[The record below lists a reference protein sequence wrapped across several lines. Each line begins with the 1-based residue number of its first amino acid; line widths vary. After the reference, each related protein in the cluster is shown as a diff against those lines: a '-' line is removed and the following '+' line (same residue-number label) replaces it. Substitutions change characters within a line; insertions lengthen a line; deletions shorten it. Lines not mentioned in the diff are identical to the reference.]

1 MNFRV
6 LAGLC
11 PLLASALLVAC
22 ADRPKSDSGESVP
35 SVSAG
40 KLTKSAVTLPAGA
53 RDEAARAALP
63 AIERAKVWYRRAA
76 ERGHTKAMHNLGVI
90 LAAGGTKVD
99 FASAADWFREAAER
113 NLADSQYNLAVM
125 YESGRGVDVNLAATE
140 FPQAA
145 LEYHDTVMG
154 EALEAPALPRGQ
166 DPKTLD
172 AAGRYAV
179 GATRLTF
186 RWPTSL
192 VGFTSPHAEPCATGG
207 QGASG
212 IATLRNDTR

>member
-63 AIERAKVWYRRAA
+63 AIERAKVAVTLLPESGEAHDQLARLYSYWAYLK
-76 ERGHTKAMHNLGVI
+76 TLHNQTSGDAVEQGLKVI
-90 LAAGGTKVD
+90 A
-99 FASAADWFREAAER
+99 
-113 NLADSQYNLAVM
+113 LADK
-125 YESGRGVDVNLAATE
+125 
-140 FPQAA
+140 
-145 LEYHDTVMG
+145 
-154 EALEAPALPRGQ
+154 LPPER
-166 DPKTLD
+166 
-172 AAGRYAV
+172 
-179 GATRLTF
+179 
-186 RWPTSL
+186 
-192 VGFTSPHAEPCATGG
+192 AEPRKA
-207 QGASG
+207 ANRW
-212 IATLRNDTR
+212 I